1 MLLRA
6 LLVCR
11 DPDTLRVFRRALGD
25 LEIEVE
31 VSTAASSA
39 LERLDKYKFAAII
52 VDCGDVAGC
61 TEVLTRIQQ
70 TPSNKGA
77 IAIALINDTASTRTI
92 FDTGA
97 HFALNKPITWERV
110 SRALRATHGF
120 MVTEHRRYFRHSVG
134 TTAYLSFGVVKQL
147 PCTVTN
153 ISDGGM
159 AVTLSEQMSVR
170 WAVDVRFELPG
181 IPEMLEV
188 KGEFA
193 WSDGGGQAG
202 IRFIYVSIESKRRLG
217 KWLSQ
222 QIEEPDTGRT
232 PGKANGRRSVPI

>member
-1 MLLRA
+1 M
-6 LLVCR
+6 
-11 DPDTLRVFRRALGD
+11 
-25 LEIEVE
+25 
-31 VSTAASSA
+31 
-39 LERLDKYKFAAII
+39 
-52 VDCGDVAGC
+52 
-61 TEVLTRIQQ
+61 
-70 TPSNKGA
+70 
-77 IAIALINDTASTRTI
+77 
-92 FDTGA
+92 
-97 HFALNKPITWERV
+97 
-110 SRALRATHGF
+110 
-120 MVTEHRRYFRHSVG
+120 
-134 TTAYLSFGVVKQL
+134 SF
-147 PCTVTN
+147 

-232 PGKANGRRSVPI
+232 PGKANGRRSVPSGKIVYPLLPHFVCKIDWTWRQ